1 MVPAQ
6 MWQEGPC
13 TWLECDQ
20 SAQRRKHR
28 ICLCRS
34 TLPAPEP
41 WHAYGRHKAC
51 CTSSAKEGFL
61 NPKHL
66 RGQAAATDR
75 STRSARNRLV
85 RAYHR
90 KKVRL
95 FQKIQKATTDR
106 LEAEARADLHALHGR
121 IRSDRWAYMRLERG
135 TWICDQQIWDSSFMK
150 EVSLARLKTCA
161 WHGFCDKHKFSPEAI
176 RRLRRSLLSDR
187 LYSDV
192 YTKLQLSCC
201 SPRACH
207 T

>member
-1 MVPAQ
+1 MACIRTTESLLHFLC
-6 MWQEGPC
+6 EG
-13 TWLECDQ
+13 
-20 SAQRRKHR
+20 
-28 ICLCRS
+28 
-34 TLPAPEP
+34 
-41 WHAYGRHKAC
+41 
-51 CTSSAKEGFL
+51 GFL
-61 NPKHL
+61 ESEAL
-66 RGQAAATDR
+66 AR
-75 STRSARNRLV
+75 SGSCNRSLYAVCKKLLV

-106 LEAEARADLHALHGR
+106 LEAEAHADLHALHGR
-121 IRSDRWAYMRLERG
+121 IRSDRWAYMRLKRG

-201 SPRACH
+201 CPRACH